1 MKKQIIAK
9 LLVLAMVLAMV
20 PVTVLAASA
29 AGSNLGYSAN
39 YGYYSIGKDTSVV
52 NKPIDGNKIDASSG
66 SVVVN
71 DSIIAS
77 FAALVKD
84 GQMVVELSGD
94 TDSILFTCSVKALAA
109 LAADTGADLVF
120 KTNFAI
126 ITFPNE
132 LLVDLGNAG
141 TVQIFMA
148 KADNGASVTIIA
160 AGEEIDTSSVKT
172 EPIKAE

>member
-29 AGSNLGYSAN
+29 AGSNLGYSAD

-71 DSIIAS
+71 DSIIAGL
-77 FAALVKD
+77 AALVKD
-84 GQMVVELSGD
+84 GQIVVELSGD
-94 TDSILFTCSVKALAA
+94 TDSVLFTCSVKALAA
-109 LAADTGADLVF
+109 LAADTGADLVL
-120 KTNFAI
+120 KTNFAT
-126 ITFPNE
+126 ITFPND
-132 LLVDLGNAG
+132 LLATLGNAG
-141 TVQIFMA
+141 TVQLFMA

-160 AGEEIDTSSVKT
+160 AGEEIDSSSVKSVPV
-172 EPIKAE
+172 EAE